1 MNSYIIEDYFEEEDH
16 KLIIDESLNGMNE
29 ELSYPRI
36 DFEPNSNHC
45 FNSFSGNF
53 TKSMISIRD
62 EKGVFNNETHKN
74 CCVPSTSKHSLK
86 KCSECHKFSAY
97 TSKEIRSHFKAKHP
111 GKAIRFK
118 KQDSNESI
126 NSSNVFIYFL
136 SKFWKK
142 KFKA

>member
-16 KLIIDESLNGMNE
+16 KLVIDESLNGMNE

-45 FNSFSGNF
+45 FNSFSENF

-62 EKGVFNNETHKN
+62 QKEIFNNETHQN
-74 CCVPSTSKHSLK
+74 FCVPSTSKRSLK
-86 KCSECHKFSAY
+86 ECSECRNFFAH
-97 TSKEIRSHFKAKHP
+97 TSKEIRSHFKVEHP
-111 GKAIRFK
+111 AKAIRFK

-126 NSSNVFIYFL
+126 NSSNVFI
-136 SKFWKK
+136 
-142 KFKA
+142 